1 MEKARPRQSAY
12 RERTFKCMDIV
23 SASEMICQRES
34 APPQDRERHPARTQL
49 LGFATGSGNSQGKGH
64 PGNQRPGI
72 LQPRPMTGQEK
83 HSPPRHPAMGIS
95 GQTDTGRE
103 RTSDSPTDSPGTA
116 TPHKSTLGNKR
127 LPPAT
132 VNEPQTSDSNRN
144 HAPGTRQEKKI
155 PKGQAPLRER

>member
-1 MEKARPRQSAY
+1 MHGYCISIRNDLSTGICTAPGQRTASGQNAAFGFCHRLRQGY
-12 RERTFKCMDIV
+12 GL
-23 SASEMICQRES
+23 
-34 APPQDRERHPARTQL
+34 PN
-49 LGFATGSGNSQGKGH
+49 GNSQGKGH

-83 HSPPRHPAMGIS
+83 QSPPRHPAMGIS